1 MFSMEVDELLA
12 IGQGYN
18 ADDKKQVDKM
28 II

>member
-1 MFSMEVDELLA
+1 MEVDELLA